1 MNPTKAALPL
11 GVVASKVTENGE
23 SEDRPATISPE
34 KPFSF
39 QKAFGDTHQ
48 SGHQRHW
55 INFTLRLYSCS
66 HTGISMPHWNEKINA
81 LFTFFIIL
89 CISWA

>member
-48 SGHQRHW
+48 SGHQLHW
-55 INFTLRLYSCS
+55 INFTLGLYSCS
-66 HTGISMPHWNEKINA
+66 HIFMPH
-81 LFTFFIIL
+81 
-89 CISWA
+89 